1 LIEPLS
7 GNETGV
13 QWRALQAKL
22 PLRSTRDPG
31 CTDAR
36 GLDGSFSFLA
46 DRQPTRRISPMET
59 TMTKRI
65 GTAPSLKDFMRR
77 DFLLG
82 SALTAALF
90 IAALL
95 LFPPGAD

>member
-1 LIEPLS
+1 
-7 GNETGV
+7 
-13 QWRALQAKL
+13 
-22 PLRSTRDPG
+22 
-31 CTDAR
+31 
-36 GLDGSFSFLA
+36 
-46 DRQPTRRISPMET
+46 
-59 TMTKRI
+59 MTKRI

-95 LFPPGAD
+95 LFPPGSEPDGKAPQVTVAVAPR